1 MLKIIQVTNI
11 LVFVLRAFETLNAHV
26 FLLTLQFWD
35 FSRLFYATVTN
46 VKFQLRPGAKRCV
59 KQTEHIK

>member
-26 FLLTLQFWD
+26 LLLTLQFWD

-46 VKFQLRPGAKRCV
+46 MLNFSSDQEQNAV
-59 KQTEHIK
+59 